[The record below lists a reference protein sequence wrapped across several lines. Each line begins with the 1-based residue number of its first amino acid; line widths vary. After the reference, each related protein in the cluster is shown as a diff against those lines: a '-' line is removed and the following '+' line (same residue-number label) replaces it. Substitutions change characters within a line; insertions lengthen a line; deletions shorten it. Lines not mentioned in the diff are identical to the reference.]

1 MRTLFYRIT
10 LMKIRGKCAQ
20 FLCNDVIMQN
30 ILAVLKIGLISF
42 RQNIVYY
49 FFRLSGMSGQVLDKI
64 HVTPQPMMPKQLLL
78 YHVD

>member
-1 MRTLFYRIT
+1 MRTLFYCIT

-20 FLCNDVIMQN
+20 FICNDVIIQN

-49 FFRLSGMSGQVLDKI
+49 FFLLSDMSGQVLDRI
-64 HVTPQPMMPKQLLL
+64 HVTPPPMMPKRLLL